1 LKIVMEAEKQQP
13 STRVLLVDDEHA
25 LRHALARH
33 LRRDGYEV
41 IEARS
46 GAEALMLLDQ
56 HDVDVVVSDIT
67 MPDMGGLA
75 LLKRVREHD
84 ADVPFLLMT
93 GMPEIAS
100 AVEAVKYGAFEYLT
114 KPFDL
119 RALSAS
125 VVRAIERRQSTLV
138 RNRIVESARGS
149 SPRGAT
155 GDIVTGTVLGGRYR
169 IVGELGT
176 GGMGTVYEAEREDLA
191 HMPVAVKVLHSK
203 FADSQDS
210 LIRFRREAEVV
221 EAIDHPNIV
230 KIFDFVAVDDGPTFL
245 VMELL
250 RGATLAAAIEHDP
263 PFSEQRVAFI
273 ASQVLSALGAAHAI
287 SVIHRDLKPENVM
300 LTTISGLSDVV
311 KLLDFGVAK
320 FIDEQQNQK
329 LTQTGLVVGTPAYM
343 APEYARGESAATS
356 VGDIYAVGCV
366 MYEALTG
373 KTPFDGSNYHALL
386 LAIQQT
392 EAEPLRNLRPD
403 VSPAFAAVV
412 ARAMAKD
419 PNARFPTTSAMQGAL
434 APWLTPS

>member
-1 LKIVMEAEKQQP
+1 MEAEKQPP
-13 STRVLLVDDEHA
+13 STRVLLVDDERA
-25 LRHALARH
+25 LRQALARH
-33 LRRDGYEV
+33 LRRDGHEV
-41 IEARS
+41 VEARS
-46 GAEALMLLDQ
+46 GEEALALLAEQ
-56 HDVDVVVSDIT
+56 AVDVIVSDIT
-67 MPDMGGLA
+67 MPDMGGVV
-75 LLKRVREHD
+75 LLRRVREHN

-125 VVRAIERRQSTLV
+125 VARAIERRQSLALSRV
-138 RNRIVESARGS
+138 APSGRGS
-149 SPRGAT
+149 SPRGVGAIT
-155 GDIVTGTVLGGRYR
+155 TGTVLGGRYR
-169 IVGELGT
+169 VVGEVGT

-191 HMPVAVKVLHSK
+191 HMPVAVKVLHSR
-203 FADSQDS
+203 FADSPD
-210 LIRFRREAEVV
+210 LLVRFRREAEVV
-221 EAIDHPNIV
+221 RAIDHPNIV
-230 KIFDFVAVDDGPTFL
+230 KIFDFVAEDDGPTFL

-250 RGATLAAAIEHDP
+250 RGPTLAAAIENEP
-263 PFSEQRVAFI
+263 PFSEQRVAFV

-320 FIDEQQNQK
+320 LIDEQNNQK

-373 KTPFDGSNYHALL
+373 KTPFEGSNYHALL

-392 EAEPLRNLRPD
+392 EPEPLTNLRPD
-403 VSPAFAAVV
+403 VSPALASVV

-419 PNARFPTTSAMQGAL
+419 PNARFPTTTAMQGAL
-434 APWLTPS
+434 APWLTHDSNELSP